1 MNTNYN
7 GMKRREKWYVTDGR
21 YNYAECYSLEEA
33 DNKIKE
39 LVESDKECR
48 EFWMNRL
55 GRIPDDVDIPDG
67 YFVTQNR
74 FD

>member
-7 GMKRREKWYVTDGR
+7 GMQLDKWYVTDGR

-33 DNKIKE
+33 NSRIKDMIKHDN
-39 LVESDKECR
+39 ESRD
-48 EFWMNRL
+48 FWMNKL

-67 YFVTQNR
+67 YYVTQNR
-74 FD
+74 YN

>member
-7 GMKRREKWYVTDGR
+7 GMQVEKWYVTDGC

-33 DNKIKE
+33 NSHIKDLIKHDN
-39 LVESDKECR
+39 ESRD
-48 EFWMNRL
+48 FWMNKL

-67 YFVTQNR
+67 YYVTQNR
-74 FD
+74 YN